1 MAPTGSQSNILH
13 PAGGHRQARIKFRGC
28 GQYFWPQ
35 APRVHPVQYSQ
46 DQKDVRL
53 RSRRKSAMMQKGR
66 PRPLPPL
73 CAYAQWRKKRK
84 YTPLSVPAEHA
95 QWRGG
100 VAARTLLLG
109 LVSRVPPIS
118 NSSYLT
124 GSEAVQP
131 TKTVNAVPLGDSWG
145 HGEARRER
153 ANSGVRKN
161 GERALRSGSGRNLP
175 DIGAGL
181 MGDWQ
186 TRNQCAREGKANEAG
201 PCSWTGVVFWNNS

>member
-1 MAPTGSQSNILH
+1 MGTGRPALSSEAVVSISDHRLRGSILFS
-13 PAGGHRQARIKFRGC
+13 I
-28 GQYFWPQ
+28 
-35 APRVHPVQYSQ
+35 PRTR
-46 DQKDVRL
+46 KDVRL
-53 RSRRKSAMMQKGR
+53 RSRRKSAMTQKGR

-131 TKTVNAVPLGDSWG
+131 TKTRFRLVTAEDTEKRDEKGQTLVYARMVNG
-145 HGEARRER
+145 HC
-153 ANSGVRKN
+153 GV
-161 GERALRSGSGRNLP
+161 
-175 DIGAGL
+175 GAGE
-181 MGDWQ
+181 
-186 TRNQCAREGKANEAG
+186 TFRI
-201 PCSWTGVVFWNNS
+201 